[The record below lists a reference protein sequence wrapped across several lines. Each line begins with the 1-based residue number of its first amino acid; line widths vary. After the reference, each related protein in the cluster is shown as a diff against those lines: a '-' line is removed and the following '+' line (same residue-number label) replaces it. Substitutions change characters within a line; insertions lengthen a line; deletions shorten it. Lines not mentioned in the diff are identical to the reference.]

1 MSELRPSQRQYL
13 KGLAHG
19 ISPVVQIGAAGVTD
33 GVRDAIGVA
42 LEDHELIKVRLG
54 KGVEDD
60 RKILGERLA
69 ASLDAELCQVI
80 GRVLVLFRRARN
92 PDKRKIKLP
101 KA

>member
-1 MSELRPSQRQYL
+1 MSQLRPSQRQYL

-19 ISPVVQIGAAGVTD
+19 ISPIVQIGAAGVTD
-33 GVRDAIGVA
+33 GVRDAIARA
-42 LEDHELIKVRLG
+42 LEDHELIKVRIG
-54 KGVEDD
+54 KSIEDD
-60 RKILGERLA
+60 RKVLGQDLA

-80 GRVLVLFRRARN
+80 GRVLVLFRSARN

>member
-1 MSELRPSQRQYL
+1 MSSLRPAQRQYL

-19 ISPVVQIGAAGVTD
+19 ISPIVQIGAAGVTE
-33 GVRDAIGVA
+33 GVREAISIA
-42 LEDHELIKVRLG
+42 LEDHELIKVRVG
-54 KGVEDD
+54 KSIEDD
-60 RKILGERLA
+60 RKELGRDLA

-80 GRVLVLFRRARN
+80 GRVLVLFRQARN